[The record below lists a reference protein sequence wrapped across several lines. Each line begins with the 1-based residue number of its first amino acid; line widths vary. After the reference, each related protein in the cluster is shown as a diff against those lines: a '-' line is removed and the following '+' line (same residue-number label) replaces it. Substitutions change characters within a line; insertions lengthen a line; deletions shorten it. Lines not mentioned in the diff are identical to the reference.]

1 MSKKPCKI
9 VSWFKRQWKGII
21 LVLFGIV
28 LLVGNI
34 CVLIYVTEDKGQSS
48 WLTLISGWISGVA
61 TLIVGLI
68 AFWQNN
74 KFTFD
79 TRKRDLIL
87 EITNFM
93 SEFQENFV
101 ATIDIEDLYRINH
114 QIFELTLK
122 NQDQQ
127 SMAYELIKINRD
139 LLGFTKATLKFESIL
154 LKGCFYSQDIIN
166 LHKTLILL
174 NDKLNE
180 YDLEDIGDLTKAQ
193 YNQGYYDEVSKF
205 ITDWSSNFFNLA
217 KDIMVHLQKMKLEIL
232 SIRKLKDLI
241 AIEEASY
248 KEEKTITDYFN
259 VYVEGEQNNG

>member
-1 MSKKPCKI
+1 MKKKLCKI
-9 VSWFKRQWKGII
+9 ASRFKRQWKGNI
-21 LVLFGIV
+21 LILFGIA

-48 WLTLISGWISGVA
+48 WLALISGWISGVA

-93 SEFQENFV
+93 SEFQDNLV
-101 ATIDIEDLYRINH
+101 ATIDIEDLYRINR

-122 NQDQQ
+122 NQDKQ
-127 SMAYELIKINRD
+127 SMAYDLIKINRD

-154 LKGCFYSQDIIN
+154 LKGCFYSKDIIN
-166 LHKTLILL
+166 LHKTLMLL
-174 NDKLNE
+174 IDKLNE
-180 YDLEDIGDLTKAQ
+180 YDLENICDVTKAH
-193 YNQGYYDEVSKF
+193 YNQGYYDEIGRAHV
-205 ITDWSSNFFNLA
+205 
-217 KDIMVHLQKMKLEIL
+217 
-232 SIRKLKDLI
+232 
-241 AIEEASY
+241 
-248 KEEKTITDYFN
+248 
-259 VYVEGEQNNG
+259 